1 MGKDLL
7 ALRDDRE
14 EAKKYDDDVIR
25 NYKVKHVHGSDSLW
39 LVCRILIDL
48 SFLIDYALKT
58 QANNSIMLEITGPR
72 RPENGLV
79 MPGKITAFAKS
90 AAI

>member
-1 MGKDLL
+1 MRKDLL

-14 EAKKYDDDVIR
+14 EAKKYDDDVIS
-25 NYKVKHVHGSDSLW
+25 N
-39 LVCRILIDL
+39 RILIDL
-48 SFLIDYALKT
+48 SFLIDYVLKT
-58 QANNSIMLEITGPR
+58 QPKNSIMLEITGPR

>member
-14 EAKKYDDDVIR
+14 EAKKYDDDVIS
-25 NYKVKHVHGSDSLW
+25 N
-39 LVCRILIDL
+39 RILIDL
-48 SFLIDYALKT
+48 SFLIDYVLKT
-58 QANNSIMLEITGPR
+58 QPKNSIMLEITGPR

>member
-1 MGKDLL
+1 MRKDLL

-14 EAKKYDDDVIR
+14 EAKKYDDDVIS
-25 NYKVKHVHGSDSLW
+25 N
-39 LVCRILIDL
+39 RILIDL
-48 SFLIDYALKT
+48 SFLIDYVLKT
-58 QANNSIMLEITGPR
+58 QPKNSIMLEITGPR

-90 AAI
+90 AAT